1 MKPDDD
7 KLMELEENFLKS
19 SQDQQQK
26 MLRSFEANPRIGKVR
41 FTENCHAPLESRS
54 DADFKIN
61 ALLGDYLK
69 IFQSPPDDPFIT
81 WTLPNLGH
89 LQKDDLLDRSWR
101 HIPQR
106 NEENVYSSQ
115 LQLLKSHHK
124 LFKRSFKKTYPI
136 TEDGKKGFAGRTTEL
151 IP

>member
-26 MLRSFEANPRIGKVR
+26 ILLTARTPAYIGKVR
-41 FTENCHAPLESRS
+41 FTENCHAPLESRN
-54 DADFKIN
+54 D

-106 NEENVYSSQ
+106 NEKNVYNSQ
-115 LQLLKSHHK
+115 LQLLKSRHK
-124 LFKRSFKKTYPI
+124 LFKRSFKKRSPLRR
-136 TEDGKKGFAGRTTEL
+136 TEKRDSHGERQN
-151 IP
+151 